1 MKKASLKRIVL
12 LARYLLIVFFKDDKF
27 EFERQRAQLKNTW
40 EIKSKYVK
48 TLPSDRVVENVIQV
62 RPVKLF
68 HGVSEGL
75 KSSHEKPTGQNF
87 TNSFSRFMNSFPRF
101 YE

>member
-1 MKKASLKRIVL
+1 MKKASLKRNVL

-27 EFERQRAQLKNTW
+27 ERQRAQLKNTW
-40 EIKSKYVK
+40 RLYKSKYVK